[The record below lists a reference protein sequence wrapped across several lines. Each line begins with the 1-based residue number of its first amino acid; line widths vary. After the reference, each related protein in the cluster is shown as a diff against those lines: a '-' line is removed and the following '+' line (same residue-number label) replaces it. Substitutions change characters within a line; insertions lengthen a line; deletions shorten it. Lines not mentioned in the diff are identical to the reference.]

1 MIYKDEKEELLK
13 ERKNQLLERLYK
25 ISCNLKSKNNIQ
37 EFLEDKKDNV
47 SDTFQFAEG
56 IKNYNK
62 KDLFSN

>member
-37 EFLEDKKDNV
+37 E
-47 SDTFQFAEG
+47 S
-56 IKNYNK
+56 
-62 KDLFSN
+62 